1 MLRSGG
7 PPCVRIIPGELKRIV
22 RTTGRQD
29 DQHYRLE
36 LGADLGTTIDVLRE
50 NERLGDV
57 MDRIVA
63 S

>member
-1 MLRSGG
+1 MERNTGIQGG
-7 PPCVRIIPGELKRIV
+7 
-22 RTTGRQD
+22 
-29 DQHYRLE
+29 QHYLFG
-36 LGADLGTTIDVLRE
+36 LGADLDTTIDVLRE

>member
-1 MLRSGG
+1 MERNTGIQGG
-7 PPCVRIIPGELKRIV
+7 
-22 RTTGRQD
+22 
-29 DQHYRLE
+29 QHYLFG